1 MSPVAAADARA
12 ERTDARPKQ
21 GRRSK
26 AALPSQSYRYNST
39 VLMVRTRGVSDLF
52 GNHGWAL
59 FLLIAIFAF
68 PLCFGAP
75 RSPERKMK

>member
-1 MSPVAAADARA
+1 MAAADARA

-26 AALPSQSYRYNST
+26 TALTSQSYRYNST
-39 VLMVRTRGVSDLF
+39 VLVLRTRGINDLF

-59 FLLIAIFAF
+59 FLLIGIVNAF
-68 PLCFGAP
+68 PLCSVLRAAP
-75 RSPERKMK
+75 NVK